1 MQTQHRACLDVL
13 MISLS
18 MVMAGTGNL
27 KIFNILEN
35 QHNQVSKDVT
45 YGNHAS
51 CHLAMGLL
59 FLGNGAYTLGTSPQ
73 AIAALLCA
81 FYPRFP
87 SSADDNRFHNQA
99 FRHLWVLAVET
110 RCLVTRDVK
119 SREIC
124 SVPVTITI
132 GDSNSSEG
140 LYSYA
145 DFTPCL
151 LPPFEQINTIKFES
165 PRYWPFQLD
174 VATNPVHHSVMT
186 TNAEILVKK
195 KAGHHSYTVDPQG
208 RRGLVASSFPKY
220 LFSACDARTLKSRE
234 AFIKSVSASPPLVAF
249 AEHFCKPENDGS
261 TSSSFTSFCTN
272 VLYECL
278 KDDKPDVLRAYLWL
292 YDTTKNL
299 DALDCQSMRNLKII
313 SALFDKTKTLNA
325 EMKAP
330 FFEPCLIQHDYLD
343 IIKTKI
349 NNYFRIVEKQEDS
362 RLGWMLNH
370 FASQGESFL
379 GVTKADF
386 VRLGCYLSFFEW
398 PYSFDDLKS
407 RIAEHSGTNPMEL
420 AIHLRPSFKDVPLS
434 TLLDIVKRSVSQ
446 R

>member
-1 MQTQHRACLDVL
+1 
-13 MISLS
+13 

-27 KIFNILEN
+27 KLFNILEN
-35 QHNQVSKDVT
+35 RHKQVSKDVT

-87 SSADDNRFHNQA
+87 TSADDTRFHNQA
-99 FRHLWVLAVET
+99 FRHLWVLAVER
-110 RCLVTRDVK
+110 RCLVTRDVQ
-119 SREIC
+119 SREIRP
-124 SVPVTITI
+124 VPVTVTLGDPTSSAGTIT
-132 GDSNSSEG
+132 
-140 LYSYA
+140 YS
-145 DFTPCL
+145 DVTPCL
-151 LPPFEQINTIKFES
+151 LPSFEQISSIKFGS

-174 VATNPVHHSVMT
+174 VSTNPVHHTVMT

-220 LFSACDARTLKSRE
+220 LFSACDSRNLKSRDV
-234 AFIKSVSASPPLVAF
+234 FIKSVSASPQLVAF
-249 AEHFCKPENDGS
+249 AEHFCQPKNSDGG
-261 TSSSFTSFCTN
+261 SSSGFTSFCTN

-278 KDDKPDVLRAYLWL
+278 NGDKPDVLRAYLWL

-299 DALDCQSMRNLKII
+299 EALDCHSMRNLKII
-313 SALFDKTKTLNA
+313 IALYDKTKILRAGMDTR
-325 EMKAP
+325 
-330 FFEPCLIQHDYLD
+330 FFEPCLIQSDYLD

-349 NNYFRIVEKQEDS
+349 TDYFKHVEHQQDS

-379 GVTKADF
+379 GVTKTDF

-407 RIAEHSGTNPMEL
+407 RIAEHSGTDAMEL
-420 AIHLRPSFKDVPLS
+420 VVHLRPAFKDVPFS
-434 TLLDIVKRSVSQ
+434 TLVDIVKRFLSH